1 MLAALKAPC
10 FPGHERA
17 SATRKALQLD
27 PDQCICYAELRRGKA
42 LSDRKP
48 PWPAAQGSGTSF
60 SHRQALL
67 MHPPPPLPY
76 STVSLPI
83 SAVFFLDSF
92 FFRPA
97 LVSSQPTRTA
107 VTSSPPKMRVS
118 HRSSVGR
125 GESPAVSTCRC
136 LYLSIRLGW
145 KSRERSAISGGS
157 SCRCGSPRPWGSPL
171 CTDPNFPPA
180 TNAHY
185 SERCPPPYR
194 SPCRSYT
201 TMFLG

>member
-67 MHPPPPLPY
+67 MHPPPPPSLLNCLP
-76 STVSLPI
+76 SHLCCLLSRLLFL
-83 SAVFFLDSF
+83 SAGPRLLTTHPHGRDFIATKDASF
-92 FFRPA
+92 
-97 LVSSQPTRTA
+97 SSELCGERREP
-107 VTSSPPKMRVS
+107 SS
-118 HRSSVGR
+118 
-125 GESPAVSTCRC
+125 
-136 LYLSIRLGW
+136 LYLSLLVPVDKIGLE
-145 KSRERSAISGGS
+145 KSGEVSDQRRK
-157 SCRCGSPRPWGSPL
+157 
-171 CTDPNFPPA
+171 
-180 TNAHY
+180 
-185 SERCPPPYR
+185 
-194 SPCRSYT
+194 
-201 TMFLG
+201 

>member
-1 MLAALKAPC
+1 MSVLVPLARRCSLIPINAFVTQSCDEEKLFRIESRHGPLRR
-10 FPGHERA
+10 E
-17 SATRKALQLD
+17 
-27 PDQCICYAELRRGKA
+27 AELPSRTVKRFGCI
-42 LSDRKP
+42 
-48 PWPAAQGSGTSF
+48 
-60 SHRQALL
+60 
-67 MHPPPPLPY
+67 PPPPLPY